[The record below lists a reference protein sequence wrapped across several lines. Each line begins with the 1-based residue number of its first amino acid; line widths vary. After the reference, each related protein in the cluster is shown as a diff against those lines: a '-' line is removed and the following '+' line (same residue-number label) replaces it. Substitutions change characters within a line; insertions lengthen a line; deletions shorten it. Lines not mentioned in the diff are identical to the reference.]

1 MTALKVQ
8 NDVIIDGGILCICS
22 LITNL
27 VWDSIRREGLRRRT
41 DREKS
46 GKRVTS
52 TPSEISRNTA
62 VNDIAVFTVSV
73 IAGTY

>member
-27 VWDSIRREGLRRRT
+27 VWDSIRRRAYDGELTGRRVE
-41 DREKS
+41 RE
-46 GKRVTS
+46 
-52 TPSEISRNTA
+52 
-62 VNDIAVFTVSV
+62 
-73 IAGTY
+73 

>member
-27 VWDSIRREGLRRRT
+27 VWDSIRRRAHDGEPTGR
-41 DREKS
+41 S

-52 TPSEISRNTA
+52 TPSEISRNTG
-62 VNDIAVFTVSV
+62 VNDIALFTVSV
-73 IAGTY
+73 IAGTYL